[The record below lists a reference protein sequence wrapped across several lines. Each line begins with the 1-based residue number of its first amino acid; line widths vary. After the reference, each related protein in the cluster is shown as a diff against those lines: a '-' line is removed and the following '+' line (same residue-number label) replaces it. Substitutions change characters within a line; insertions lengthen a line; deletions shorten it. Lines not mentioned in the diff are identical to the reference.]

1 MCRIADEAP
10 PIFVFEDQQQQL
22 LPSWVVTCF
31 TINVIMGSGFLGVPN
46 GFREA
51 GLLLGPLVLL
61 AVTAFQWTAAC
72 QLAQVISRANAL
84 LGAENAAATLTPTLA
99 PLAKSEADSAAK
111 LRPSPPSL
119 NVPSHTSYEMLMLC
133 RLHLGR
139 WAERVVMI
147 SAALYMF
154 GTLWSFV
161 SVFASSMSAT
171 VPLPGLLGTN
181 EQLKPCDIYKTDIYG
196 GGCITL
202 YYFWALA
209 FALLMVALMGLDVR
223 EQAAFQCAMTAL
235 RALIILVMTGTL
247 LLGSRSDFG
256 LAEDAADP
264 PPAPLVR
271 WEGLPKM
278 VPIGVFCQLFQI
290 GVPSLL
296 QPLRRKRA
304 FPRIFGAALGATFA
318 MYTTLGL
325 SAAFVLRDD
334 VDPSCNL
341 NWAAHKQRAVALAV
355 ALFPALDCLS
365 VFPMN
370 AIFLSNN
377 VLATLF
383 QRRWHAGRVSRQTR
397 YACRLLCCVPPFA
410 CAFAFPSLSRALDF
424 TGIVGIVLPFIITP
438 LLHRAS
444 LRECHAKWGR
454 ERFDDFEADSEFAG
468 LGWSPPRL
476 VSAAGAAG
484 ALLLVYTVACD
495 FA

>member
-1 MCRIADEAP
+1 MQAP
-10 PIFVFEDQQQQL
+10 PIFVFEEQQQHL

-61 AVTAFQWTAAC
+61 AVTLFQWTAAC

-139 WAERVVMI
+139 WAERAVMI
-147 SAALYMF
+147 SACLYMF
-154 GTLWSFV
+154 GSLWSFV

-171 VPLPGLLGTN
+171 VPLPGLLGAA

-235 RALIILVMTGTL
+235 RALIIILMTGTL
-247 LLGSRSDFG
+247 LLGERSDFG
-256 LAEDAADP
+256 LADSEDGAP
-264 PPAPLVR
+264 PPPPPPLVR

-296 QPLRRKRA
+296 QPLQRKRA
-304 FPRIFGAALGATFA
+304 FPRIFGAALGATFS
-318 MYTTLGL
+318 MYMMLGL
-325 SAAFVLRDD
+325 SAAFVLGDD

-341 NWAAHKQRAVALAV
+341 NWAAYRRSPAVALAV

-383 QRRWHAGRVSRQTR
+383 QRRWHAGAISRQTR
-397 YACRLLCCVPPFA
+397 YACRLACCVPPFA

-444 LRECHAKWGR
+444 LRECRARWGR
-454 ERFDDFEADSEFAG
+454 DRFDDFEADGDYAG
-468 LGWSPPRL
+468 RGWSPPGL

-484 ALLLVYTVACD
+484 ALLLAYTVACG
-495 FA
+495 FS